1 MTGRYVMLNVRP
13 KRASIF
19 ATLLLAELGASTN
32 GIAEPPGYSMRAKV
46 VQQQY
51 RLLSSQ
57 RESTSLTGAIVHTGL
72 EVSNRESG
80 RGVRCGSLGSWAF
93 QDRSVVHFGLG
104 DGSPDQRPAGIE
116 RSSVERSTNGTNA
129 KAACLQACANI
140 SASGGTQA
148 LGTAAFLE
156 VAADARSWRAARV
169 PTGCCS

>member
-1 MTGRYVMLNVRP
+1 MTGRCVILNVRP

-19 ATLLLAELGASTN
+19 ATLVLAELGASTN

-57 RESTSLTGAIVHTGL
+57 RESTSLTGAIVHTAL
-72 EVSNRESG
+72 EVSNGARCKVWQLMVV
-80 RGVRCGSLGSWAF
+80 GVSGSLS
-93 QDRSVVHFGLG
+93 RSVVHLGLG

-116 RSSVERSTNGTNA
+116 RSSVKRSTNGTNA

-148 LGTAAFLE
+148 LGTAAYLE